1 MQRFV
6 ITSAKAVATTGAVLL
21 LVVGTDARATP
32 LTGPAANHTVAGAVG
47 DDPWT

>member
-6 ITSAKAVATTGAVLL
+6 ITSAKAVATTGTVLL
-21 LVVGTDARATP
+21 LVMGAEARVTP
-32 LTGPAANHTVAGAVG
+32 LDGPATDRIVAGAVG